1 MTCVVERVDDVPRLK
16 RDGKEGGVIVLR
28 EVYKRV
34 VLHFRIIFCQDRRIK
49 HSYQFQPDD
58 GTSHTR
64 VSDWR
69 SVA

>member
-1 MTCVVERVDDVPRLK
+1 VPCLE
-16 RDGKEGGVIVLR
+16 RDGEEGGMIVLR

-34 VLHFRIIFCQDRRIK
+34 VLHFRIIICLEERIEC
-49 HSYQFQPDD
+49 SYQFQSDD
-58 GTSHTR
+58 GTPHTR

>member
-1 MTCVVERVDDVPRLK
+1 VTCVVERVDDVPRLEG
-16 RDGKEGGVIVLR
+16 DGEEGGVIVLR
-28 EVYKRV
+28 EVYKRI
-34 VLHFRIIFCQDRRIK
+34 VLRFRIIICQERRIER
-49 HSYQFQPDD
+49 SYQFQPDD